1 MGALWFAHAVF
12 TCNVILDLLVF
23 SLTLASTPLSPDD
36 FSDAS
41 SAALSSLGVSG
52 LRDAA
57 GVWGDS
63 LGDSLTSG
71 FFPLLSIFL

>member
-1 MGALWFAHAVF
+1 MGAPWFEHADAVF

-23 SLTLASTPLSPDD
+23 SLTLASTPLSLDD

-52 LRDAA
+52 LRGAA
-57 GVWGDS
+57 DV
-63 LGDSLTSG
+63 
-71 FFPLLSIFL
+71 